1 MEKENSY
8 DRAKITYEEFKNIFK
23 MLHSS
28 ESDKDLAISILASV
42 DQKQALPYILFIL
55 METAFIKQDKS
66 LLWRMY
72 GKIPI
77 CKNLNKIVNMKALYG
92 QNPFDYTDS
101 TKILELVNQYD
112 SYSVDSYNKNYI
124 DKMIHSMSINQI
136 TDSILVQDNP
146 RQYFP
151 LEVDITEMMIKM
163 FDEFQVTHSQLTKSC
178 GLTIKFDIQDALN
191 TRKDVKQK

>member
-92 QNPFDYTDS
+92 QNPFDYTS
-101 TKILELVNQYD
+101 PTKILELVNQYD

>member
-8 DRAKITYEEFKNIFK
+8 DRATITYEEFKNIFK

-28 ESDKDLAISILASV
+28 ESDRDLAISILASV

-92 QNPFDYTDS
+92 QNPFDYTS
-101 TKILELVNQYD
+101 PTKILELVNQYD

-163 FDEFQVTHSQLTKSC
+163 FDEFQVTHSQLAKSC

>member
-8 DRAKITYEEFKNIFK
+8 DRATITYEEFKNIFK

-28 ESDKDLAISILASV
+28 ESDRDLAISILASV

-92 QNPFDYTDS
+92 QNPFDYTS
-101 TKILELVNQYD
+101 PTKILELVNQYD

-163 FDEFQVTHSQLTKSC
+163 FDEFPSH
-178 GLTIKFDIQDALN
+178 DI
-191 TRKDVKQK
+191 

>member
-28 ESDKDLAISILASV
+28 ESDRDLAISILANV

-92 QNPFDYTDS
+92 QNPFDYTS
-101 TKILELVNQYD
+101 PTKILELVNQYD

-146 RQYFP
+146 REYFP

-191 TRKDVKQK
+191 TRKDAKQK

>member
-1 MEKENSY
+1 MGKENSY
-8 DRAKITYEEFKNIFK
+8 EKAKITYEEFKNIFK
-23 MLHSS
+23 MLNSS
-28 ESDKDLAISILASV
+28 ESDKDLAITILATV

-55 METAFIKQDKS
+55 METAFVKQDKS
-66 LLWRMY
+66 LLWQMY

-92 QNPFDYTDS
+92 QNPFDYSDPS
-101 TKILELVNQYD
+101 KILELVNKHE
-112 SYSVDSYNKNYI
+112 SYSMDAYNKNYI

-136 TDSILVQDNP
+136 TDAILVQEDP

-151 LEVDITEMMIKM
+151 LEVDITEMLIKM
-163 FDEFQVTHSQLTKSC
+163 FDDFQVTHSQITKSC

-191 TRKDVKQK
+191 TRKDAKQK

>member
-1 MEKENSY
+1 MGKENSY
-8 DRAKITYEEFKNIFK
+8 EKAKITYEEFKNIFK
-23 MLHSS
+23 MLNSS
-28 ESDKDLAISILASV
+28 ESDKDLAITILATV

-55 METAFIKQDKS
+55 METAFVKQDKS
-66 LLWRMY
+66 LLWQMY

-92 QNPFDYTDS
+92 QNPFDYSDPA
-101 TKILELVNQYD
+101 KILELVNKYE
-112 SYSVDSYNKNYI
+112 SYSMDAYNKNYI

-136 TDSILVQDNP
+136 TDAILVQEDP

-151 LEVDITEMMIKM
+151 LEVDITEMLIKM
-163 FDEFQVTHSQLTKSC
+163 FDDFQVTHSQITKSC

-191 TRKDVKQK
+191 TRKDAKQK

>member
-8 DRAKITYEEFKNIFK
+8 DRATITYEEFKNIFK

-28 ESDKDLAISILASV
+28 ESDRDLAISILASV

-92 QNPFDYTDS
+92 QDPFDYTS
-101 TKILELVNQYD
+101 PTKILELVNQYD

-163 FDEFQVTHSQLTKSC
+163 FDEFQVTHSQLAKSC

>member
-92 QNPFDYTDS
+92 QNPFDYTS
-101 TKILELVNQYD
+101 PTKILELVNQYD

-163 FDEFQVTHSQLTKSC
+163 FDEFQVTHSQLAKSC

>member
-92 QNPFDYTDS
+92 QNPFDYTS
-101 TKILELVNQYD
+101 PTKILELVNQYD

-146 RQYFP
+146 REYFP

>member
-28 ESDKDLAISILASV
+28 ESDRDLAISILANV

-92 QNPFDYTDS
+92 QNPFDYTS
-101 TKILELVNQYD
+101 PTKILELVNQYD

-146 RQYFP
+146 REYFP

>member
-28 ESDKDLAISILASV
+28 ESDRDLAISILANV

-92 QNPFDYTDS
+92 QNPFDYTS
-101 TKILELVNQYD
+101 PTKILELVNQYD